1 MMGKNQIKEN
11 GKKEKKTVWTVKELM
26 NGEYE
31 KNMGNEDVYKILE
44 YKLFRRAE
52 KAILEGGVF

>member
-1 MMGKNQIKEN
+1 MGKNQIKEN

-31 KNMGNEDVYKILE
+31 KKIWATKT
-44 YKLFRRAE
+44 YTKY
-52 KAILEGGVF
+52 